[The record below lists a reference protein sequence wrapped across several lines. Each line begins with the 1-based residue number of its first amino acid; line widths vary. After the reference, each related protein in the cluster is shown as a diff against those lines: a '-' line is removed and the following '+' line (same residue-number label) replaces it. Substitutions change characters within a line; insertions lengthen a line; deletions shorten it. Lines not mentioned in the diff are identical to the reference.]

1 MGNRKVIFMF
11 FKALEMRVIQKA
23 CRTIFLQN
31 LPKCENWKIVSLIV
45 SKLEARMKQR
55 LELKSD

>member
-1 MGNRKVIFMF
+1 MF